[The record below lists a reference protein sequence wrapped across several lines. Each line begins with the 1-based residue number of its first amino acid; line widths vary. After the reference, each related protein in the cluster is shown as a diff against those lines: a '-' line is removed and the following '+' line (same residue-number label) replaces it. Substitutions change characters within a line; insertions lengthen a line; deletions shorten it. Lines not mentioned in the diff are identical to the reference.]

1 MLKHFEEMNPL
12 TYVRWPAAGASAGSD
27 PGGGNGRAPAGG
39 VDPDGLRTA
48 MGQFATGVTVITT
61 RDQDG
66 RPFGTT
72 ANAVSSVSLRPPLVL
87 ACLRRESETLAA
99 LLERRRFAINV
110 LHSSQSELS
119 DRFARRAAADT
130 WDAVAHRTP
139 NGIPVLEGAIATLEC
154 DLHDVADGGDRAVV
168 VGHVVALEHGPET
181 DAEPL
186 LFYAGAYRR
195 LGGPPPAP
203 APEPVAPAPAAPEPV
218 VPEPTEVALPSR
230 DGPLRMLTLSEDEET
245 TSVAVITGDPRGR
258 QGVLVYAHVPCLL
271 GDALGSTA
279 CAGRA
284 RLDAAMALM
293 RREGHGAAVYHR
305 EAGAGLEACGC
316 ALGAAAA
323 STALTDGAVQALGQ
337 AVRALDLRAV
347 RLICAPADGRRAA
360 RAGVPIGE
368 LIDAGG
374 LV

>member
-1 MLKHFEEMNPL
+1 MTSS
-12 TYVRWPAAGASAGSD
+12 TYVRWPAAAASPGSG
-27 PGGGNGRAPAGG
+27 PGREHGRPPAGG
-39 VDPDGLRTA
+39 VDPDGLRAA
-48 MGQFATGVTVITT
+48 MGQFATGVTVVTT
-61 RDQDG
+61 RDQAG

-119 DRFARRAAADT
+119 DRFARRAADDT

-154 DLHDVADGGDRAVV
+154 DLHDVADGGDHAVV

-186 LFYAGAYRR
+186 VFYAGAYRR
-195 LGGPPPAP
+195 LGGPPAAP
-203 APEPVAPAPAAPEPV
+203 VVPEPV

-258 QGVLVYAHVPCLL
+258 EGVLVYAHVPCLL

-284 RLDAAMALM
+284 RLDAAMVLM

-305 EAGAGLEACGC
+305 DAGAGLEACGC
-316 ALGAAAA
+316 ALGADA
-323 STALTDGAVQALGQ
+323 STALTDGAVQALVQ

-347 RLICAPADGRRAA
+347 RLICGPADGRRAA

>member
-1 MLKHFEEMNPL
+1 
-12 TYVRWPAAGASAGSD
+12 
-27 PGGGNGRAPAGG
+27 
-39 VDPDGLRTA
+39 

-61 RDQDG
+61 RDQGG
-66 RPFGTT
+66 RRFGTT

-119 DRFARRAAADT
+119 DRFARRSADDT
-130 WDAVAHRTP
+130 WEAVAHRTADE
-139 NGIPVLEGAIATLEC
+139 IPLLEGAIATLQC
-154 DLHDVADGGDRAVV
+154 DLHDVADGGDHAVV
-168 VGHVVALEHGPET
+168 VGHVVALEHGPDP

-195 LGGPPPAP
+195 LGGPPPV
-203 APEPVAPAPAAPEPV
+203 PVR
-218 VPEPTEVALPSR
+218 PEPTEVALPSR
-230 DGPLRMLTLSEDEET
+230 DGALRMLSLSEDEAT
-245 TSVAVITGDPRGR
+245 TSVAVLTGDPRGR
-258 QGVLVYAHVPCLL
+258 RGVLVYAHVPCLL

-279 CAGRA
+279 CVGRA

-305 EAGAGLEACGC
+305 DPGAGLEACGC
-316 ALGAAAA
+316 ALGGEAAT
-323 STALTDGAVQALGQ
+323 SLTDGAVDALAR

-347 RLICAPADGRRAA
+347 RLICGPGDGRRAA

-368 LIDAGG
+368 LIDAGD

>member
-1 MLKHFEEMNPL
+1 MTPS
-12 TYVRWPAAGASAGSD
+12 TYVRWPAPAAGAGSD
-27 PGGGNGRAPAGG
+27 PTRAAARPAGG
-39 VDPDGLRTA
+39 VDADGLRTA
-48 MGQFATGVTVITT
+48 MGQFATGVTIITT
-61 RDQDG
+61 RDRTG

-119 DRFARRAAADT
+119 DRFARRAADDT
-130 WDAVAHRTP
+130 WDAVAHRGGD
-139 NGIPVLEGAIATLEC
+139 GIPLLEGAIATLEC
-154 DLHDVADGGDRAVV
+154 DLHDVADGGDHAVV
-168 VGHVVALEHGPET
+168 VGHVVALEHGPDT

-195 LGGPPPAP
+195 IGGPAP
-203 APEPVAPAPAAPEPV
+203 APV

-230 DGPLRMLTLSEDEET
+230 DGPLRMLTLSEDEDT
-245 TSVAVITGDPRGR
+245 TSVAVLTGEPRGR
-258 QGVLVYAHVPCLL
+258 LGVLVYAHTPCLL
-271 GDALGSTA
+271 GDALGSSA

-284 RLDAAMALM
+284 RLDAALALM

-305 EAGAGLEACGC
+305 DAGSGLDACGC
-316 ALGAAAA
+316 ALGGEAAT
-323 STALTDGAVQALGQ
+323 SLSDGAVEALAQ
-337 AVRALDLRAV
+337 AVKALDLRAV
-347 RLICAPADGRRAA
+347 RLICGPGDARRAA

>member
-1 MLKHFEEMNPL
+1 MCYNPGQDMTSS
-12 TYVRWPAAGASAGSD
+12 TYVRWPAAAAGPGSA
-27 PGGGNGRAPAGG
+27 PGHENGQAPAGG

-61 RDQDG
+61 RDQAG
-66 RPFGTT
+66 RHFGTT

-130 WDAVAHRTP
+130 WDSVAHRTA
-139 NGIPVLEGAIATLEC
+139 NGIPLLEGAIATLEC
-154 DLHDVADGGDRAVV
+154 DLHDVADGGDHAVV
-168 VGHVVALEHGPET
+168 VGHVIALEHGPET
-181 DAEPL
+181 EAEPL

-203 APEPVAPAPAAPEPV
+203 VVA
-218 VPEPTEVALPSR
+218 EPTEVALPAR
-230 DGPLRMLTLSEDEET
+230 EGPLRMLSLSEDEET
-245 TSVAVITGDPRGR
+245 TSVAVLTGEPRGR
-258 QGVLVYAHVPCLL
+258 RGVLVYAHVPCLL

-316 ALGAAAA
+316 TLGAEA
-323 STALTDGAVQALGQ
+323 SIGLTDGAIQALAQ

-347 RLICAPADGRRAA
+347 RLICAPPDGRRAA

-374 LV
+374 LA

>member
-1 MLKHFEEMNPL
+1 
-12 TYVRWPAAGASAGSD
+12 
-27 PGGGNGRAPAGG
+27 
-39 VDPDGLRTA
+39 VDPDGLRAA
-48 MGQFATGVTVITT
+48 MGRFATGVTVITT
-61 RDQDG
+61 RDRAG
-66 RPFGTT
+66 RSFGTT
-72 ANAVSSVSLRPPLVL
+72 ANAVSSVSLHPPLVL

-119 DRFARRAAADT
+119 DRFARRATGDT
-130 WDAVAHRTP
+130 WDAVAHRTAS
-139 NGIPVLEGAIATLEC
+139 GIPLLEGAIATLEC
-154 DLHDVADGGDRAVV
+154 DLHDVADGGDHAVV
-168 VGHVVALEHGPET
+168 VGHVVALEHAPEA

-195 LGGPPPAP
+195 IGGAPPAP
-203 APEPVAPAPAAPEPV
+203 VL
-218 VPEPTEVALPSR
+218 PEPTEVALPSR
-230 DGPLRMLTLSEDEET
+230 DGPLRMLSLSEDDET
-245 TSVAVITGDPRGR
+245 TSVAVLTGDPRGR
-258 QGVLVYAHVPCLL
+258 REVLVYPHVPCLL

-279 CAGRA
+279 CSGRA
-284 RLDAAMALM
+284 RLQAVMALM

-316 ALGAAAA
+316 ARGAEAA
-323 STALTDGAVQALGQ
+323 SALTDGAVEALAQ

-347 RLICAPADGRRAA
+347 RLICGPADGRRAA

>member
-1 MLKHFEEMNPL
+1 MS
-12 TYVRWPAAGASAGSD
+12 ASTCEAVST
-27 PGGGNGRAPAGG
+27 G
-39 VDPDGLRTA
+39 VHADGLRAA
-48 MGQFATGVTVITT
+48 MGRFATGVTVITT
-61 RDQDG
+61 RDRAG

-119 DRFARRAAADT
+119 DRFARRAAEDT

-139 NGIPVLEGAIATLEC
+139 HGIPLLEGAIATLEC
-154 DLHDVADGGDRAVV
+154 ELHDLADGGDHAVV
-168 VGHVVALEHGPET
+168 VGHVVGLEHAP
-181 DAEPL
+181 DAAAEPL

-195 LGGPPPAP
+195 IGGPPPAP
-203 APEPVAPAPAAPEPV
+203 AVA
-218 VPEPTEVALPSR
+218 EPTEVALPAR
-230 DGPLRMLTLSEDEET
+230 DGPLRMLSLSEDEET
-245 TSVAVITGDPRGR
+245 TSVAVLTGDPRGR
-258 QGVLVYAHVPCLL
+258 RGVLVYAHVPCLL

-305 EAGAGLEACGC
+305 DAGAGLDACGC
-316 ALGAAAA
+316 ALGAEAGT
-323 STALTDGAVQALGQ
+323 SMTDGAVQALAQ

-347 RLICAPADGRRAA
+347 RLICDPADGRRAA
-360 RAGVPIGE
+360 RARVPIGE
-368 LIDAGG
+368 LLDARS
-374 LV
+374 LA

>member
-1 MLKHFEEMNPL
+1 MPL
-12 TYVRWPAAGASAGSD
+12 STYVRWPAAGASHGLD
-27 PGGGNGRAPAGG
+27 PSRETGQAPARG
-39 VDPDGLRTA
+39 VEADRLRTA
-48 MGQFATGVTVITT
+48 MGQFATGVTIVTT
-61 RDQDG
+61 RDQSG

-72 ANAVSSVSLRPPLVL
+72 ANAVSSVSLRPPLVF

-119 DRFARRAAADT
+119 DRFARHAAADT

-139 NGIPVLEGAIATLEC
+139 HGIPLLEGAIATLEC
-154 DLHDVADGGDRAVV
+154 DLHDVADGGDHAVV
-168 VGHVVALEHGPET
+168 VGHVVALEHGAET

-186 LFYAGAYRR
+186 LFYAGGYRS
-195 LGGPPPAP
+195 LGA
-203 APEPVAPAPAAPEPV
+203 PVAAPVASA
-218 VPEPTEVALPSR
+218 PTEVALPSR
-230 DGPLRMLTLSEDEET
+230 DGPLRMLSLSVDEAE
-245 TSVAVITGDPRGR
+245 TSVAVLTGDPRGR
-258 QGVLVYAHVPCLL
+258 RGVLVYAHVPCLL

-284 RLDAAMALM
+284 RLHAAMALM

-316 ALGAAAA
+316 TLGADA
-323 STALTDGAVQALGQ
+323 STVLTDGAVQALAH
-337 AVRALDLRAV
+337 AVQALDLRAV
-347 RLICAPADGRRAA
+347 RLICAPHDGLRAA

-368 LIDAGG
+368 LIDAGD
-374 LV
+374 LT

>member
-1 MLKHFEEMNPL
+1 MTLS
-12 TYVRWPAAGASAGSD
+12 TYVRWPAPAAGAGSD
-27 PGGGNGRAPAGG
+27 PTREAAPAAGG
-39 VDPDGLRTA
+39 VNADGLRTA

-61 RDQDG
+61 RDRAG
-66 RPFGTT
+66 RPYGTT
-72 ANAVSSVSLRPPLVL
+72 ANALSSVSLRPPLVL

-119 DRFARRAAADT
+119 DRFARRAGDDT
-130 WDAVAHRTP
+130 WEAVAHRGGG
-139 NGIPVLEGAIATLEC
+139 GIPLLEGAIATLEC
-154 DLHDVADGGDRAVV
+154 DLHDVADGGDHAVV
-168 VGHVVALEHGPET
+168 VGHVVALEHADT

-186 LFYAGAYRR
+186 LLYAGAYRR
-195 LGGPPPAP
+195 IGGPAP
-203 APEPVAPAPAAPEPV
+203 APVLPES
-218 VPEPTEVALPSR
+218 TEVALPSR
-230 DGPLRMLTLSEDEET
+230 DGPLRMLTLSEDADV
-245 TSVAVITGDPRGR
+245 TSVAVLTGEPRGR
-258 QGVLVYAHVPCLL
+258 RGVLVYAHTPCLL

-279 CAGRA
+279 CAGWA
-284 RLDAAMALM
+284 RLHAAMALM

-305 EAGAGLEACGC
+305 DAGSGLDACGC
-316 ALGAAAA
+316 ALGAEAAT
-323 STALTDGAVQALGQ
+323 SLSDGAVQALAQ

-347 RLICAPADGRRAA
+347 RLICGPGDARRAA